1 MAESADKSVDPAA
14 WFNQWMKS
22 AGDMWSAML
31 QPGQT
36 ESAAPTSEAG
46 DSGHAQTWIESQ
58 MGVWQSLASAMSRPD
73 SLSAYLQG
81 ISHLPE
87 SLTALILPALTSAAE
102 MHQKGMG
109 QAGKAYDFLTSFN
122 FENPDKHAPDKYALD
137 LWRNLYDQ
145 EFRKFLNIPQLGLT
159 RQYQEKTNQLMDRFH
174 VLQTAMAEFLRL
186 LYRPFETARA
196 EYLKK
201 LAENTDKNEVPA
213 DFKAQYMIWLKILE
227 GHYMVLFQTPEYLA
241 SLGKTISAAAAY
253 SLSKKSLTND
263 LLKSL
268 SIPSLDN
275 MEGIYRELYDMKKRL
290 KDLEKTIQTL
300 IQR

>member
-1 MAESADKSVDPAA
+1 
-14 WFNQWMKS
+14 
-22 AGDMWSAML
+22 
-31 QPGQT
+31 
-36 ESAAPTSEAG
+36 
-46 DSGHAQTWIESQ
+46 
-58 MGVWQSLASAMSRPD
+58 
-73 SLSAYLQG
+73 
-81 ISHLPE
+81 
-87 SLTALILPALTSAAE
+87 
-102 MHQKGMG
+102 
-109 QAGKAYDFLTSFN
+109 
-122 FENPDKHAPDKYALD
+122 
-137 LWRNLYDQ
+137 
-145 EFRKFLNIPQLGLT
+145 
-159 RQYQEKTNQLMDRFH
+159 MDRFH
-174 VLQTAMAEFLRL
+174 LLQTAMAEFLRL

-253 SLSKKSLTND
+253 SLARKSLTND

>member
-1 MAESADKSVDPAA
+1 MAESFTKSADPVT
-14 WFNQWMKS
+14 WFNQWLKS
-22 AGDMWSAML
+22 AGDIWSPAL

-36 ESAAPTSEAG
+36 ESATPTSEAG
-46 DSGHAQTWIESQ
+46 DSGHAQTWIDTQ
-58 MGVWQSLASAMSRPD
+58 FGVWQSLASAMSRPD
-73 SLSAYLQG
+73 TLSAYLQG
-81 ISHLPE
+81 ISRLPE

-109 QAGKAYDFLTSFN
+109 QAGKAYDFLASFN
-122 FENPDKHAPDKYALD
+122 FENPDKHALD

-174 VLQTAMAEFLRL
+174 VLQTAMAEFLHL

-253 SLSKKSLTND
+253 SLARKSLTND

-268 SIPSLDN
+268 SITSLDN
-275 MEGIYRELYDMKKRL
+275 IEGIYRELYDMKKRL